1 MTTTL
6 DPAFEF
12 YVRENPGLSYE
23 DPASS
28 WLARTLTRNLETL
41 MGRPKLEGLYHQ
53 LKAQTPDAPCFF
65 KEALKASQIRV
76 NVDKSP
82 LERIDTSKP
91 LLFIAN
97 HPFGVLDGLVMCNL
111 ALELSGNFRVVI
123 NSLLCQDRELAEYFL
138 PIDFSGTKEAAARNI
153 RAKQLAIEA
162 LQNHIPLIL
171 FPSGMVSTADNFG
184 FGKVYDGPWST
195 FVAKL
200 ATKVQ
205 PTIVPVY
212 FEGQNSRPFHLAS
225 HIAEPLR
232 MAMLLREALKR
243 FGSEIN
249 LTIGEPIAP
258 QEYCNQSKRHELTQ
272 RLYEVVQS
280 LAPDQHSWNRT
291 R

>member
-1 MTTTL
+1 MTSRL

-28 WLARTLTRNLETL
+28 WFVRTLTRHLETL
-41 MGRPKLEGLYHQ
+41 MGRPKLEGLYHT
-53 LKAQTPDAPCFF
+53 LKAQTPDALCFF
-65 KEALKASQIRV
+65 REALKASQIQV
-76 NVDKSP
+76 TANKTP
-82 LERIDTSKP
+82 LERIDPSKP

-111 ALELSGNFRVVI
+111 ALELRGNFRVVI

-153 RAKQLAIEA
+153 RAKQLAMEA

-171 FPSGMVSTADNFG
+171 FPSGMVSTANRYG
-184 FGKVYDGPWST
+184 FGEVHDAPWST

-200 ATKVQ
+200 VTKAQ
-205 PTIVPVY
+205 PTVVPVY
-212 FEGQNSRPFHLAS
+212 FQGQNSRSFHVAS

-232 MAMLLREALKR
+232 MAMLLREALIR
-243 FGSEIN
+243 FGSEIH
-249 LTIGEPIAP
+249 LIIGDPIP
-258 QEYCNQSKRHELTQ
+258 PEDYCHQNKRHELTQ
-272 RLYEVVQS
+272 RLYETVQS
-280 LAPDQHSWNRT
+280 LAVLKR
-291 R
+291 